1 MYLVAC
7 KWKANGEISYKKPT
21 DYLALS
27 TATPDETEYAVA
39 VLSLGAERVNIFSLL
54 DYYWLEDVDGLNK
67 ITMTYYN
74 DKNLFD
80 LWNANTI
87 HTEFLTNRSK
97 FLNSTG
103 ITLTVVEKEV
113 VNVDDSADYNTANQL
128 FLNYL

>member
-1 MYLVAC
+1 M
-7 KWKANGEISYKKPT
+7 E
-21 DYLALS
+21 LS
-27 TATPDETEYAVA
+27 TATPAEIEYAVA

-80 LWNANTI
+80 LWNANPI
-87 HTEFLTNRSK
+87 HTEFLANRSK

-128 FLNYL
+128 FLN

>member
-21 DYLALS
+21 DYLVLS
-27 TATPDETEYAVA
+27 TATPDEIEYADA
-39 VLSLGAERVNIFSLL
+39 VFRLGAERVNIFSLL

-87 HTEFLTNRSK
+87 HTEFLANRSK

-128 FLNYL
+128 FLN